1 MLYLIDT
8 RNGNQQIVLNHEK
21 TAYYSDQ
28 WLETVNYSM
37 EWFGEVLFQK
47 QIVVMTYAKFG
58 VLAERYPRFGFDF
71 EVILCDEIHS
81 LPKFCGFGGKKG
93 ENCHIKAQRHLEKV
107 VNEGKVTVI
116 GLSATPDRAEEKLY
130 CPIRK
135 ITVDE
140 DVRQL
145 ETKQT
150 IPYTNKLQLLEQLS
164 PKDKGIVFIERVTGM
179 IEFQKAAEA
188 RGFRTICVWSI
199 NQKTHPM
206 NEEQRKVR
214 DYIITNEAL
223 PPDYDMFIVNASSE
237 TGINIYGQVDY
248 IVVHNTMP
256 ETQIQVRGRFRGD
269 LEKLYLLDYLSIQVP
284 EEYMDRELS
293 AEEREALCRII
304 AIRNE
309 NGRIVKWTTV
319 RRLLIEAGYSV
330 VESRKNSKR
339 YYTITL

>member
-188 RGFRTICVWSI
+188 KGFRAICLWSI
-199 NQKTHPM
+199 HQEKHRM
-206 NEEQRKVR
+206 NEEQRRVR
-214 DYIITNEAL
+214 EYIITNEEL
-223 PPDYDMFIVNASSE
+223 PPEYDMVILNASCE

-248 IVVHNTMP
+248 IVIHSQMP
-256 ETQIQVRGRFRGD
+256 ETRTQVRGRYRQD
-269 LEKLYLLDYLSIQVP
+269 LERLYLLDYHSIQVP

-293 AEEREALCRII
+293 AEERKALCQTL

-319 RRLLIEAGYSV
+319 KSTLVEAGYSV
-330 VESRKNSKR
+330 VESRRNSKR
-339 YYTITL
+339 YYVITL